1 MFVTLAVLWRSK
13 MHDDNKKFRARVK
26 KFTSKRKRVKKL
38 ILDYCVLG
46 NLLKSAPSARKA
58 ISSEERRV
66 LRDFA
71 KV

>member
-1 MFVTLAVLWRSK
+1 MQSK
-13 MHDDNKKFRARVK
+13 SEEVHIRTQK
-26 KFTSKRKRVKKL
+26 SEKKL

-58 ISSEERRV
+58 ISSGELRV

-71 KV
+71 KT